1 MTGTGAAFTP
11 DDLCRVLQLSLTDE
25 QLAAVTAP
33 AGPTVVVAGAGSGK
47 TTVMSARV
55 VWLVATGVVSPDAVL
70 GLTFTNKAAAEL
82 SSRIRSALV
91 AWGPVPEVGPT
102 VATYHAYAAR
112 LLREHGVRLGLEPGS
127 QLLGEA
133 ARYQVAERV
142 VRRALGPFQALRGSV
157 SDVAGKVVAL
167 DAELSEHLVD
177 PAAVVAADHALVA
190 DIDTVAAEVGSL
202 TADPARARQTAL
214 ARVELVGLVEA
225 YREEKRRRELMDF
238 GDQMAGAARLAEL
251 VAEVAEGERGRFGAV
266 LLDEYQDTSITQKR
280 LLLALFGGGHPVTAV
295 GDPFQAIY
303 GWRGA
308 SVRNI
313 GQFAAEF
320 AVDGRPAA
328 GFTLARNNRSGERI
342 LQLANRIAD
351 PLRDRHPEVPVLT
364 ARPEAVGRGE
374 LVVGLYRTRAAEV
387 TAVVD
392 DIVAQT
398 SSGVPLREIA
408 VLSRAAVSLAA
419 YHEALTARD
428 IPVEIVGLGGL
439 LVLPEVVDLVSVL
452 EVLNDATANP
462 AMLRLLTGPRWRIG
476 PRDLALLGSRAREL
490 VSGDAPSHR
499 SHSGLADALLDAVA
513 GVDPAEV
520 VSLSEA
526 VADPGDRPYSAA
538 ARERFAEL
546 AAELADLRGHRSD
559 PLLDLVNRV
568 LDVTGLGV
576 EVSAS
581 PHAAAA
587 GRRDSLDLFVDHVAQ
602 FADVEGSVTVGS
614 FLAYLAAAEDHQ
626 RGLDS
631 TAPGLD
637 DSVKLLTVHKAKG
650 LEWDV
655 VYLPDL
661 APKAFPSGN
670 VRKVWTRH
678 PQVLPF
684 GLRGDAADF
693 PAVSTWQGNGGLK
706 KFATQV
712 AEHDAAE
719 ERRLGYVAFTRA
731 RHRVVATS
739 HWWGPTQK
747 TKRGPGAFLVEAHE
761 ACRSGDGVVAA
772 WEPEPEESANPAL
785 AEPTHHAWPVPPDP
799 AAELGRR
806 EGAALVRAAVSAGVA
821 AGPAPQSTPWADRV
835 ARWDADLALLL
846 AEARDAGVVD
856 RAVRLPAALSATQIV
871 RLAQDPDGLA
881 RDLARPMPR
890 PPAPAARRGTRFHVW
905 VEQRFGQGALLDLDD
920 LGGAADPAPADA
932 DLQTLQQAFLSGP
945 YADRPPLAVE
955 APFQLVLGSR
965 TVRGRIDAVYATD
978 EGGFEVVDWKTGH
991 TPADPLQLAIYR
1003 LAWAELRQVP
1013 LDRVAAAFYYVVDDR
1028 VVRPDDLPGR
1038 DELSVLVTA

>member
-1 MTGTGAAFTP
+1 MTGAGDVFTP
-11 DDLCRVLQLSLTDE
+11 EDLCRVLQLSLTEE

-55 VWLVATGVVSPDAVL
+55 VWLVATGVVGPDAVL

-82 SSRIRSALV
+82 SSRVRSALA
-91 AWGPVPEVGPT
+91 AWGPAPDVGPT
-102 VATYHAYAAR
+102 VSTYHAYAAR
-112 LLREHGVRLGLEPGS
+112 LLREHGVRLGLEPGA

-142 VRRALGPFQALRGSV
+142 VRRASGPFDALRGSV

-177 PAAVVAADHALVA
+177 PATVVAADRALVA
-190 DIDTVAAEVGSL
+190 DIDVVGAEAGSL
-202 TADPARARQTAL
+202 TADPTLARETAL

-225 YREEKRRRELMDF
+225 YREEKRRREVMDF
-238 GDQMAGAARLAEL
+238 GDQMAGAARLAEQVGD
-251 VAEVAEGERGRFGAV
+251 VAAGERSRYGAV

-280 LLLALFGGGHPVTAV
+280 LLLALFGHGHPVTAV

-320 AVDGRPAA
+320 ASDGRPAA

-342 LQLANRIAD
+342 LDLANQVAD

-364 ARPEAVGRGE
+364 PRPEAVGRGE
-374 LVVGLYRTRAAEV
+374 VVVGLYRTRDAEV
-387 TAVVD
+387 AAVVD
-392 DIVAQT
+392 DILAQIA
-398 SSGVPLREIA
+398 SGVPLREIA

-419 YHEALTARD
+419 YHEALTAHD
-428 IPVEIVGLGGL
+428 VPVEIVGLGGL

-462 AMLRLLTGPRWRIG
+462 ALLRILTGSRWRIG
-476 PRDLALLGSRAREL
+476 PRDLALLGARAREL
-490 VSGDAPSHR
+490 VSARGPAGGPEPD
-499 SHSGLADALLDAVA
+499 LAEALLDAVA

-526 VADPGDRPYSAA
+526 VADPGDGPYSAA
-538 ARERFAEL
+538 ARSRFGEL
-546 AAELADLRGHRSD
+546 AAELALLRSHRSD

-587 GRRDSLDLFVDHVAQ
+587 GRRDTLDLFVDQVAR
-602 FADVEGSVTVGS
+602 FSDLDGTATVGS
-614 FLAYLAAAEDHQ
+614 FLAYLAAAEEHQ

-631 TAPGLD
+631 SAPGLG

-661 APKAFPSGN
+661 APKSFPSGN
-670 VRKVWTRH
+670 GRQVWTRH

-684 GLRGDAADF
+684 ALRGDAADF
-693 PAVSTWQGNGGLK
+693 PEVSTWQGNAGVGRFSAK
-706 KFATQV
+706 VK
-712 AEHDAAE
+712 EHDAAE

-731 RHRVVATS
+731 RNRVVATS

-747 TKRGPGAFLVEAHE
+747 NKRGAGPFLVDAYD
-761 ACRSGDGVVAA
+761 ACQSGGGVVAW
-772 WEPEPEESANPAL
+772 WEPEPVEATNPAL
-785 AEPTHHAWPVPPDP
+785 DEPRHHSWPAPPD
-799 AAELGRR
+799 ADAERGRR
-806 EGAALVRAAVSAGVA
+806 EGAALVRAALSTA
-821 AGPAPQSTPWADRV
+821 AQTVPEPDAAPRTDRV
-835 ARWDADLALLL
+835 ARWDTDLELLL
-846 AEARDAGVVD
+846 AEARDAFVVD
-856 RAVRLPAALSATQIV
+856 RTVRLPAALSATQVV

-890 PPAPAARRGTRFHVW
+890 PPAPAARRGTRFHAW
-905 VEQRFGQGALLDLDD
+905 VEARFGQGALLDLDD
-920 LGGAADPAPADA
+920 LGGAADPELTDVDLA
-932 DLQTLQQAFLSGP
+932 DLQRAFLGGP
-945 YADRPPLAVE
+945 YADRAPLAVE
-955 APFQLVLGSR
+955 APFQLVIGER
-965 TVRGRIDAVYATD
+965 TVRGRIDAVYTSG
-978 EGGFEVVDWKTGH
+978 EGGFEVVDWKTGRSS
-991 TPADPLQLAIYR
+991 ADTLQLAIYR
-1003 LAWAELRQVP
+1003 LAWAELHSVP
-1013 LDRVAAAFYYVVDDR
+1013 VERVSAAFYYVADGR
-1028 VVRPDDLPGR
+1028 VVRPSDLPGR
-1038 DELSVLVTA
+1038 SELSALVTA